1 MRATRTIAAALIAL
15 VGILAKPTSG
25 LALPVVELLTT
36 SGCACCELWADRMRK
51 AGFVI
56 EIKNLGM
63 SQLVQAKLKAGVPI
77 QLSAC
82 HTAKIGRYVIEG
94 HVPPDDILRLLSEK
108 SEAKGLIVKGM
119 PIGSPGMEAGSR
131 RLAYDVLLLQADGT
145 WKTYVS
151 YSALP

>member
-1 MRATRTIAAALIAL
+1 MRLITSIVAVATVFVAAVIAPSNSKAAPI
-15 VGILAKPTSG
+15 
-25 LALPVVELLTT
+25 VELLTT

-51 AGFVI
+51 AGFVV
-56 EIKNLGM
+56 EIKHLGM

-94 HVPPDDILRLLSEK
+94 HVPPTDILRLLSEK
-108 SEAKGLIVKGM
+108 SKAKGLIVKGM
-119 PIGSPGMEAGSR
+119 PIGSPGMESGSR
-131 RLAYDVLLLQADGT
+131 REAYDVLLLQADGT

>member
-15 VGILAKPTSG
+15 VGILAKPASSV
-25 LALPVVELLTT
+25 ALPVVELLTT

-51 AGFVI
+51 AGFVV
-56 EIKNLGM
+56 EIKHLGM

-82 HTAKIGRYVIEG
+82 HTAKVGGYVIEG

-108 SEAKGLIVKGM
+108 SEVKGLIVKGM
-119 PIGSPGMEAGSR
+119 PIGSPGMESGSR
-131 RLAYDVLLLQADGT
+131 RQAYDVLLLQADGT
-145 WKTYVS
+145 WKTYMS
-151 YSALP
+151 YSELP